1 MHVFLYY
8 NHPSS
13 HSPVATNNCTT
24 INATI
29 VQLATHF
36 ASSQVG
42 ESCLEHDRVCEP
54 CLFMGFV
61 MLSTTPNF
69 LTRVISVLIRPA
81 V

>member
-13 HSPVATNNCTT
+13 HSLVATNNCTT
-24 INATI
+24 IATT
-29 VQLATHF
+29 VQLATNF
-36 ASSQVG
+36 ASSPVG

-54 CLFMGFV
+54 CLIMGFV